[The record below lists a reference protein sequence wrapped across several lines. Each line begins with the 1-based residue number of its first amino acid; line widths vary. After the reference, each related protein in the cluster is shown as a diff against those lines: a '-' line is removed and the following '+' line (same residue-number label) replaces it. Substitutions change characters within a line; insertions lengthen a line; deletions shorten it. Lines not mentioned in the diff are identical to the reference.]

1 MFFITSGYNKFR
13 QKILDEKIK
22 EKELVYQSNNS
33 NLVKNSDLNSRPTIL
48 ATKSDLKEEKSF

>member
-33 NLVKNSDLNSRPTIL
+33 NLVK
-48 ATKSDLKEEKSF
+48 SDLKEEKSF

>member
-1 MFFITSGYNKFR
+1 MLFITSGCNKFR

-33 NLVKNSDLNSRPTIL
+33 NLVKNSDLNSRPAIL

>member
-1 MFFITSGYNKFR
+1 MLFITSGCNKFR

-33 NLVKNSDLNSRPTIL
+33 NLVKNSDLNSRPAIL
-48 ATKSDLKEEKSF
+48 ATKSNLKEEKSF